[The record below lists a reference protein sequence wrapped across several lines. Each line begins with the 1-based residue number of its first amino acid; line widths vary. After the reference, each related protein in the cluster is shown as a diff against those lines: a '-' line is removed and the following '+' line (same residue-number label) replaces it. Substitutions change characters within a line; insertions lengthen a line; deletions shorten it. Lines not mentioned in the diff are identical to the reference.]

1 MNKLPKIVQLPLEK
15 KICNSTLDEIIII
28 IISPDRLSLGVSPL
42 NYFILHIYT
51 HCIWKIIKITIIILI
66 NISFVVNYVIL
77 HLHLLIFNHIFPS
90 YFLFFV
96 YL

>member
-15 KICNSTLDEIIII
+15 KCNSTLDEIIII

-51 HCIWKIIKITIIILI
+51 HCI
-66 NISFVVNYVIL
+66 
-77 HLHLLIFNHIFPS
+77 
-90 YFLFFV
+90 
-96 YL
+96 